1 MKSKVSI
8 IIPVYNVEQYIEKM
22 LLSLIK
28 QDFKDWEAIIIN
40 DGSTDSSQRIIDNF
54 ASKDKRIKPFIKQ
67 NGGVSSAR
75 NMGMELASS
84 EYVVF
89 YDPDDYIPKNALRN
103 LYNKAKANNA
113 DMVVGVMEEIN
124 LGDHLIYMHSQK
136 LAKKN
141 IITPIDEHFFGAWS
155 VCNKMFSLEFLRK
168 HCIKFE
174 DLSNAEDGVFTF
186 EVLKNEPVISGCD
199 TIAYNYLKRPF
210 WLEPSATQSISIKY
224 LNGLLDSHDRIL
236 KSAEILAK
244 KTFENDEQKSE
255 RYLEGLYLRFIEGEI
270 INGFYRRIW
279 RAGDDADL
287 IYKTILERYNS
298 YIKHIGEE
306 NYKKLMKRHQDIDLE
321 DGLKSTEEM
330 ALSPK
335 ISIII
340 TKELMGEK
348 LSKYIDSLFI
358 QAFPLFEIFINNNNL
373 KGADSFKKCSNFH
386 ILNCEKEAEFI
397 KSAISKSKGEYISF
411 AKECLIYSKETLR
424 NMIKIMQERTD
435 LDFASMLVKSYD
447 GKNKKTIPMING
459 RYGMLSKV
467 AKEKGRL
474 VFDSYITN
482 KLIRKS
488 SILKKNMKYIK
499 LRRGNMIILNAPEY
513 NSHNNNN
520 KLADKRFLIKSKVYD
535 AIDVSLN
542 KMKRIITREDID
554 KIKGILGIK

>member
-22 LLSLIK
+22 LLSLTK

-40 DGSTDSSQRIIDNF
+40 DGSTDSSQRIIDDF
-54 ASKDKRIKPFIKQ
+54 ASKDKRIKSFIKQ

-89 YDPDDYIPKNALRN
+89 YDPDDYIPKNSLRN
-103 LYNKAKANNA
+103 LYNKAKSNNA

-136 LAKKN
+136 LAKQNK
-141 IITPIDEHFFGAWS
+141 ISPIDEHFFGAWS

-168 HCIKFE
+168 HGIKFE

-199 TIAYNYLKRPF
+199 TITYNYLKRPF

-236 KSAEILAK
+236 KSAELLAK
-244 KTFENDEQKSE
+244 KTFGSDEQKSE

-270 INGFYRRIW
+270 INGFYRWIW

-287 IYKTILERYNS
+287 IYKTISERYNS
-298 YIKHIGEE
+298 YVRHIGEE
-306 NYKKLMKRHQDIDLE
+306 NYKKLMKGHQDIDLE
-321 DGLKSTEEM
+321 DGLKSIEEM

-340 TKELMGEK
+340 TQELMGEK
-348 LSKYIDSLFI
+348 LSKYINSLFI
-358 QAFPLFEIFINNNNL
+358 QTFPLFEIFINKNNL
-373 KGADSFKKCSNFH
+373 KGADYFKNCNNFH
-386 ILNCEKEAEFI
+386 ILDCEKEAEFI

-411 AKECLIYSKETLR
+411 AKECLLYSKDTLR

-435 LDFASMLVKSYD
+435 LDFASMLVKFYD
-447 GKNKKTIPMING
+447 GKNKKTIQAING
-459 RYGMLSKV
+459 RYGMFSKV
-467 AKEKGRL
+467 AKGSGGL

-499 LRRGNMIILNAPEY
+499 LRRGNMVLLNALEY
-513 NSHNNNN
+513 NSHNN
-520 KLADKRFLIKSKVYD
+520 KLVDRRFLIKSKAYD
-535 AIDVSLN
+535 AIDMSLN

>member
-22 LLSLIK
+22 LLSLTK

-40 DGSTDSSQRIIDNF
+40 DGSTDSSQRIIDDF
-54 ASKDKRIKPFIKQ
+54 ASKDKRIKSFIKQ

-89 YDPDDYIPKNALRN
+89 YDPDDYIPKNSLRN
-103 LYNKAKANNA
+103 LYNKAKSNNA

-136 LAKKN
+136 LAKQNK
-141 IITPIDEHFFGAWS
+141 ISPIDEHFFGAWS

-168 HCIKFE
+168 HGIKFE

-199 TIAYNYLKRPF
+199 TITYNYLKRPF

-236 KSAEILAK
+236 KSAELLAK
-244 KTFENDEQKSE
+244 KTFGSDEQKSE

-287 IYKTILERYNS
+287 IYKTISERYNS
-298 YIKHIGEE
+298 YVRHIGEE
-306 NYKKLMKRHQDIDLE
+306 NYKKLMKGHQDIDLE
-321 DGLKSTEEM
+321 DGLKSIEEM

-340 TKELMGEK
+340 TQELMGEK
-348 LSKYIDSLFI
+348 LSKYINSLFI
-358 QAFPLFEIFINNNNL
+358 QTFPLFEIFINKNNL
-373 KGADSFKKCSNFH
+373 KGADYFKNCNNFH
-386 ILNCEKEAEFI
+386 ILDCEKEAEFI

-411 AKECLIYSKETLR
+411 AKECLLYSKDTLR

-435 LDFASMLVKSYD
+435 LDFASMLVKFYD
-447 GKNKKTIPMING
+447 GKNKKTIQAING
-459 RYGMLSKV
+459 RYGMFSKV
-467 AKEKGRL
+467 AKGSGGL

-499 LRRGNMIILNAPEY
+499 LRRGNMVLLNALEY
-513 NSHNNNN
+513 NSHNN
-520 KLADKRFLIKSKVYD
+520 KLVDRRFLIKSKAYD
-535 AIDVSLN
+535 AIDMSLN

>member
-8 IIPVYNVEQYIEKM
+8 IIPVYNVEQYIENM

-28 QDFKDWEAIIIN
+28 QNFKDWEAIIIN

-136 LAKKN
+136 LAKQKK
-141 IITPIDEHFFGAWS
+141 ISPIDEHFFGAWS

-174 DLSNAEDGVFTF
+174 NLSNAEDGVFTF
-186 EVLKNEPVISGCD
+186 EVLKNEPIISGCD

-210 WLEPSATQSISIKY
+210 WVEPSATQSISIKY

-244 KTFENDEQKSE
+244 KAFENDEQKTE

-279 RAGDDADL
+279 KAEDDADL
-287 IYKTILERYNS
+287 IYKTIFERYNS
-298 YIKHIGEE
+298 YIRHIGEE
-306 NYKKLMKRHQDIDLE
+306 NYEKLMKRHQDIDLE
-321 DGLKSTEEM
+321 DGLRSMEEM
-330 ALSPK
+330 ALYPK

-340 TKELMGEK
+340 TQELMGEK

-358 QAFPLFEIFINNNNL
+358 QTFPLFEIFISKNNL
-373 KGADSFKKCSNFH
+373 KGVDSFEKCSNFH
-386 ILNCEKEAEFI
+386 ILDCEKEAEFI
-397 KSAISKSKGEYISF
+397 KSAISKSNGEYISF
-411 AKECLIYSKETLR
+411 AKECLLYSKETLR
-424 NMIKIMQERTD
+424 NMIRTMQGRKD
-435 LDFASMLVKSYD
+435 LDFASTLVKSYD
-447 GKNKKTIPMING
+447 GKNKKTIPTINA
-459 RYGMLSKV
+459 RYGIFSKV
-467 AKEKGRL
+467 AKEKGGL

-499 LRRGNMIILNAPEY
+499 LRRGNMVLLNEPEL
-513 NSHNNNN
+513 NSHNNT
-520 KLADKRFLIKSKVYD
+520 DRRFLIKSKAYD

>member
-8 IIPVYNVEQYIEKM
+8 IIPVYNVEQYIENM

-28 QDFKDWEAIIIN
+28 QNFKDWEAIIIN

-136 LAKKN
+136 LAKQKK
-141 IITPIDEHFFGAWS
+141 ISPIDEHFFGAWS

-174 DLSNAEDGVFTF
+174 NLSNAEDGVFTF
-186 EVLKNEPVISGCD
+186 EVLKNEPIISGCD

-210 WLEPSATQSISIKY
+210 WVEPSATQSISIKY

-244 KTFENDEQKSE
+244 KAFENDEQKTE

-279 RAGDDADL
+279 KAEDDADL
-287 IYKTILERYNS
+287 IYKTIFERYNS
-298 YIKHIGEE
+298 YIRHIGEE
-306 NYKKLMKRHQDIDLE
+306 NYEKLMKRHQDIDLE
-321 DGLKSTEEM
+321 DGLRSMEEM
-330 ALSPK
+330 ALYPK

-340 TKELMGEK
+340 TQELMGEK

-358 QAFPLFEIFINNNNL
+358 QTFPLFEIFISKNNL
-373 KGADSFKKCSNFH
+373 KGVDSFEKCSNFH
-386 ILNCEKEAEFI
+386 ILDCEKEAEFI
-397 KSAISKSKGEYISF
+397 KSAISKSNGEYISF
-411 AKECLIYSKETLR
+411 AKECLLYSKETLR
-424 NMIKIMQERTD
+424 NMIRTMQGRKD
-435 LDFASMLVKSYD
+435 LDFASTLVKSYD
-447 GKNKKTIPMING
+447 GKNKKTIPTINA
-459 RYGMLSKV
+459 RYGIFSKV
-467 AKEKGRL
+467 AKEKGGL

-499 LRRGNMIILNAPEY
+499 LRRGNMVLLNEPEL
-513 NSHNNNN
+513 NSHNNT
-520 KLADKRFLIKSKVYD
+520 DRRFLIKSKAYD

-554 KIKGILGIK
+554 RIKGIFGIK